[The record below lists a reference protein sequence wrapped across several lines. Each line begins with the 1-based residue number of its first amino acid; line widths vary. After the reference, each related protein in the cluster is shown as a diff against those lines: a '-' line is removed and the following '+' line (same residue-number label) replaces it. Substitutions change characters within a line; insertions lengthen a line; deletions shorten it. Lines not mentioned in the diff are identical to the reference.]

1 MCPKTLTNTRKQ
13 LNKKLKN
20 QQFCLDARNHYPQI
34 KHHTPPP
41 SRATTPPQ
49 TSTGLKTQVLSQDP
63 TVCSAALP
71 STPNPGKQGN
81 SLLRTKP
88 DRPLQAPALISQPH
102 RSRTMRG
109 WGNEMVLL
117 RKEVIQ
123 PHLPVRL
130 PCYDFVPI
138 ADPTFDSSPHKG

>member
-13 LNKKLKN
+13 LKQKRYKSAILLRCSQPLSTN
-20 QQFCLDARNHYPQI
+20 QTPHPTTKMERQ
-34 KHHTPPP
+34 HHRPPTPNRP
-41 SRATTPPQ
+41 ADN
-49 TSTGLKTQVLSQDP
+49 TQVLSQDP
-63 TVCSAALP
+63 TVCLAIMLP
-71 STPNPGKQGN
+71 PRKEFLEGD
-81 SLLRTKP
+81 SLLCT
-88 DRPLQAPALISQPH
+88 QPPPTTDENST
-102 RSRTMRG
+102 RLTPPPI
-109 WGNEMVLL
+109 EDVFVVLL